1 MKKKILALVL
11 CVGLIASFAT
21 ACGNDEGAAGNGS
34 GAAAGNEEVYKFDV
48 SFATPEPITVA
59 MTETFE
65 RIEEA
70 SNGRIEFTYYYSWSL
85 SSVNTIIDDFNT
97 GIVDIGVVPINMHTN
112 LFPYSNLVTDTPF
125 MGIPSMEANTII
137 YDELYDEYD
146 VFKAEFDNAGLH
158 YWTCFANAPYH
169 LFSVG
174 NNAITTP
181 ADLNGV
187 KLMTDDAMLQQYITN
202 HGGAPVSSPV
212 TEYATNLNTNVVD
225 GAINHGATFS
235 AFGCLDF
242 LNSATIFG
250 DQGILSSIACV
261 CFSQDAWNSLPADLQ
276 QLFDDEATNLRDNYT
291 AEVAA
296 MADGA
301 IQTLVDSG
309 KDIVFLTEEQ
319 IAAWSEGF
327 DDILADKIAELEK
340 NGATE
345 AQKYYDIVQDK
356 IAAYPAE

>member
-1 MKKKILALVL
+1 MKKKILALLL
-11 CVGLIASFAT
+11 CAGLIASFGT
-21 ACGNDEGAAGNGS
+21 ACGTEEGSTPAGS
-34 GAAAGNEEVYKFDV
+34 GDAAASEEVYKFDV

-59 MTETFE
+59 MTETFD
-65 RIEEA
+65 RIQEA

-85 SSVNTIIDDFNT
+85 SSVGTIVDDFNT

-125 MGIPSMEANTII
+125 MGIPSMEANTVI

-146 VFKAEFDNAGLH
+146 VFKAEFENAGLH

-169 LFSVG
+169 LFTVG
-174 NNAITTP
+174 DKAITTP
-181 ADLNGV
+181 DDLNGV
-187 KLMTDDAMLQQYITN
+187 KLMTDDAMLQEYIKN

-242 LNSATIFG
+242 LGSATVFG
-250 DQGILSSIACV
+250 DQGFLTSIGTV
-261 CFSQDAWNSLPADLQ
+261 CFSEEAWNSLPADLQ
-276 QLFDDEATNLRDNYT
+276 ALFEAEAENLRDNYT
-291 AEVAA
+291 AEVGA

-301 IQTLVDSG
+301 IQTLKDSG
-309 KDIVFLTEEQ
+309 KDVVELTDDQ
-319 IAAWSEGF
+319 IATWSAEFGE
-327 DDILADKIAELEK
+327 ILAKKIAELEK
-340 NGATE
+340 SGATE
-345 AQKYYDIVQDK
+345 AQEYYDIVQEK
-356 IAAYPAE
+356 IANY